1 MATLVVGG
9 EVCDYGSTQVEL
21 RRVPSGMLD
30 HIHHTTTNSK
40 HPSSP
45 SSWNTKK
52 AVVLGIIGL
61 TTAVV
66 SSATLFFSGI
76 MDSSGPARTGESFLL
91 NDRGPYSKCLP
102 ASGPWPDNSQDDD
115 HNHGED
121 DNIHDD
127 DDNPTSGSYV
137 TCFSFEGGQD
147 QCWSHSYKDGWG
159 NWQPCKPKGYG
170 TGWEFG
176 TPTND
181 RMDKT
186 HTCGTACT
194 EFSQDDDDVPPD
206 HYPRPKNLEEK
217 Y

>member
-1 MATLVVGG
+1 MEYQNGRA
-9 EVCDYGSTQVEL
+9 
-21 RRVPSGMLD
+21 
-30 HIHHTTTNSK
+30 
-40 HPSSP
+40 
-45 SSWNTKK
+45 WNHWIDGT
-52 AVVLGIIGL
+52 A
-61 TTAVV
+61 AVV

-76 MDSSGPARTGESFLL
+76 MDSSGQAQTEESFLL
-91 NDRGPYSKCLP
+91 NDRGPYSTCLP

-127 DDNPTSGSYV
+127 DDNPTSDSYV

-194 EFSQDDDDVPPD
+194 EFSKDVPTS
-206 HYPRPKNLEEK
+206 RNKNMHSVLSETTVQLIVH
-217 Y
+217 